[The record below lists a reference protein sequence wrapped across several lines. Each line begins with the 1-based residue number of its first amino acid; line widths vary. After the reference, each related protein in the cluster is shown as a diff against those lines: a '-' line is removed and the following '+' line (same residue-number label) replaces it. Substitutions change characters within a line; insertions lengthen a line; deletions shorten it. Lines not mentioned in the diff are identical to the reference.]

1 MILYVF
7 YLKENKMTIVSET
20 NLGLSLSWFTKL
32 SEFHTIF
39 SSVSYG
45 NVIEKLVN
53 NLFFINFINN
63 TKQSRKKLNPNQL
76 HICKQTYSEK
86 YTHIV

>member
-1 MILYVF
+1 
-7 YLKENKMTIVSET
+7 MTIVSET
-20 NLGLSLSWFTKL
+20 NLGLSLNWFTKL

-53 NLFFINFINN
+53 NLFLSI
-63 TKQSRKKLNPNQL
+63 S
-76 HICKQTYSEK
+76 
-86 YTHIV
+86 

>member
-7 YLKENKMTIVSET
+7 NLKENKMIIVSET
-20 NLGLSLSWFTKL
+20 NLGWSLNWFTKL

-53 NLFFINFINN
+53 NLFLSI
-63 TKQSRKKLNPNQL
+63 S
-76 HICKQTYSEK
+76 
-86 YTHIV
+86 

>member
-20 NLGLSLSWFTKL
+20 NLGLSLNWFTKL

-39 SSVSYG
+39 
-45 NVIEKLVN
+45 
-53 NLFFINFINN
+53 
-63 TKQSRKKLNPNQL
+63 
-76 HICKQTYSEK
+76 
-86 YTHIV
+86 